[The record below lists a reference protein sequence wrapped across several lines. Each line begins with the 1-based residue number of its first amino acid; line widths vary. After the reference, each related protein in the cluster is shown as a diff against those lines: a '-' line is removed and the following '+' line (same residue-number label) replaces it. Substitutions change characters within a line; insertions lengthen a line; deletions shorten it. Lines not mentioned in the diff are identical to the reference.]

1 VRKRELLQVC
11 GKDYCDYIP
20 CVELR
25 ITQLEA
31 DGLDSGELRVWLTE
45 LREQDGRMAD
55 AEAAWLSAIDK
66 GVSLV

>member
-1 VRKRELLQVC
+1 MRKRELLQVC

-45 LREQDGRMAD
+45 LREQDGRMSD

-66 GVSLV
+66 GVALV